1 MLNTTTHRVMDIET
15 GDDFPEPHMEA
26 YDTPSTEPG
35 DYSWVEWACLAL
47 VIIVVCVAVFY
58 PEVRR

>member
-1 MLNTTTHRVMDIET
+1 MD
-15 GDDFPEPHMEA
+15 A

-47 VIIVVCVAVFY
+47 VIIVVCLAVFY